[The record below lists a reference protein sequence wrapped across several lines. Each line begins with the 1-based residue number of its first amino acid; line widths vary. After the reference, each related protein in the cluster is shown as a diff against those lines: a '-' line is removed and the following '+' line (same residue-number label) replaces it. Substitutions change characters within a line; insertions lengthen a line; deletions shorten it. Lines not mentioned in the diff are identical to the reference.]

1 MMFAEFHHPDPSQR
15 PVPALYQICSVES
28 ANSARCLGSVT
39 ESYTLCAATLGIKGA
54 LRSSDCIKNEVYMMV
69 TKVMLWS
76 TVAEVTSDVE

>member
-1 MMFAEFHHPDPSQR
+1 MFAEFHHPDPSQR

-39 ESYTLCAATLGIKGA
+39 EPYTLCAATLGIKGA